1 MNFKHFQKLIFA
13 ILPGIIVA
21 GLIFG
26 ANAFYESG
34 D

>member
-1 MNFKHFQKLIFA
+1 MNSKIIKKVLLA